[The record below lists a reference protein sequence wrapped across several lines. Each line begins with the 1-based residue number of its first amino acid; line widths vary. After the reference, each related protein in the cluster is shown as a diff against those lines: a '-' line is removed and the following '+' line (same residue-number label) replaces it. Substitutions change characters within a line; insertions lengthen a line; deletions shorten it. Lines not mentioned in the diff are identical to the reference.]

1 VRRTLVPM
9 LMTTVLSAALTDGSL
24 PLLAGGP
31 LPALGPDFLEPE
43 HLIRSFGTAAL
54 IGIVAIVFIETGLLF
69 PFLPG
74 DSLLFTA
81 GALVAQDSLQ
91 LNIWVLCGV
100 LFLAAFAGDQLAY
113 AIGRKLGPKVFSRP
127 DSRFFKQ
134 KYIDQT
140 YKYFDKYG
148 GRTIIVARFVPFVR
162 TYAPVA
168 AGVGKMSYRHF
179 VSYNVV
185 GALLWGVGVTLL
197 GYWLGNFSF
206 IKNNIEAL
214 LILIVGVSVLPV
226 AFELWRA
233 RRKEQAGETVEGR
246 DTGYDEPVER
256 AAVEREVFG
265 NAATPPVPGQAG
277 TPAVDD
283 EIGERTQR

>member
-1 VRRTLVPM
+1 M
-9 LMTTVLSAALTDGSL
+9 LTTTVLAAALTDA
-24 PLLAGGP
+24 PQALLAGGP

-91 LNIWVLCGV
+91 LNIWVLCAL
-100 LFLAAFAGDQLAY
+100 LFAAAFLGDQVAY
-113 AIGRKLGPKVFSRP
+113 AIGRSLGPKVFSRP

-140 YKYFDKYG
+140 YAYFDRYG

-197 GYWLGNFSF
+197 GYWLGNFAF

-214 LILIVGVSVLPV
+214 LILIVGVSVVPV
-226 AFELWRA
+226 AIELWRA
-233 RRKEQAGETVEGR
+233 RRKERSGETVDGR
-246 DTGYDEPVER
+246 DTDFDEPVER

-265 NAATPPVPGQAG
+265 AASTAPVAGQAG
-277 TPAVDD
+277 TEVVEGVADAA
-283 EIGERTQR
+283 GGRTER

>member
-1 VRRTLVPM
+1 M
-9 LMTTVLSAALTDGSL
+9 LTTTALAAALSL
-24 PLLAGGP
+24 SPDAALLAGGP
-31 LPALGPDFLEPE
+31 VPALGPEFLQPE
-43 HLIRSFGTAAL
+43 NLIASFGTAAL
-54 IGIVAIVFIETGLLF
+54 VGIVAVVFVETGLLF

-81 GALVAQDSLQ
+81 GALVAQDELS
-91 LNIWVLCGV
+91 LNIWVLCLL
-100 LFLAAFAGDQLAY
+100 LFLAAFLGDQVAY
-113 AIGRKLGPKVFSRP
+113 AIGRRLGPKVFSRP

-140 YKYFDKYG
+140 YAYFDRYG

-197 GYWLGNFSF
+197 GYWLGNFGF
-206 IKNNIEAL
+206 IKDNIEAL
-214 LILIVGVSVLPV
+214 LILIVLVSVIPV
-226 AFELWRA
+226 GVELWRA
-233 RRKEQAGETVEGR
+233 RRKEAAGETVEGR
-246 DTGYDEPVER
+246 DPGYDEAAER
-256 AAVEREVFG
+256 AAVEREAFG
-265 NAATPPVPGQAG
+265 RAT
-277 TPAVDD
+277 TPAVPGTVGDAPDD
-283 EIGERTQR
+283 ERLARRTAEEA

>member
-1 VRRTLVPM
+1 M
-9 LMTTVLSAALTDGSL
+9 LTTTVLTAALTDGSST
-24 PLLAGGP
+24 LLAGGP
-31 LPALGPDFLEPE
+31 LPALGPEFLNAEN
-43 HLIRSFGTAAL
+43 LIRSFGTAAL
-54 IGIVAIVFIETGLLF
+54 IGIVAVVFIETGLLF

-91 LNIWVLCGV
+91 LNIWVLCAL
-100 LFLAAFAGDQLAY
+100 LFAAAFLGDQVAY
-113 AIGRKLGPKVFSRP
+113 AIGRSLGPKVFSRP

-140 YKYFDKYG
+140 YAYFDKYG

-168 AGVGKMSYRHF
+168 AGVGKMNYRHF
-179 VSYNVV
+179 VSYNVI

-197 GYWLGNFSF
+197 GYWLGNFAF
-206 IKNNIEAL
+206 IKENIEAL
-214 LILIVGVSVLPV
+214 LVLIVGVSVLPV
-226 AFELWRA
+226 VVEVWRA
-233 RRKEQAGETVEGR
+233 RRAERSGRTVEGR
-246 DTGYDEPVER
+246 DTDYDEPVER

-265 NAATPPVPGQAG
+265 RATTTPTAGQVGDPRTPGAAGDV
-277 TPAVDD
+277 
-283 EIGERTQR
+283 GEHAER

>member
-1 VRRTLVPM
+1 M
-9 LMTTVLSAALTDGSL
+9 LTTTALAAALGDATA
-24 PLLAGGP
+24 PLLASGP
-31 LPALGPDFLEPE
+31 LPALGPDFLNAEN
-43 HLIRSFGTAAL
+43 LINSFGTAAL
-54 IGIVAIVFIETGLLF
+54 IGIVAVVFIETGLLF

-91 LNIWVLCGV
+91 LNIGVLCLL
-100 LFLAAFAGDQLAY
+100 LFLAAFTGDQVAY

-140 YKYFDKYG
+140 YAYFDKYG

-168 AGVGKMSYRHF
+168 AGVGKMHYRHF

-214 LILIVGVSVLPV
+214 LVLIVGVSVLPV
-226 AFELWRA
+226 VFELWKA
-233 RRKEQAGETVEGR
+233 RRKESTGETVEGR
-246 DTGYDEPVER
+246 DTDFDEPVER

-265 NAATPPVPGQAG
+265 SAATPPVPGQAG
-277 TPAVDD
+277 TQVVDG
-283 EIGERTQR
+283 ETGERTDR

>member
-1 VRRTLVPM
+1 M
-9 LMTTVLSAALTDGSL
+9 LTTTVLAAALTTDAAL

-31 LPALGPDFLEPE
+31 LPALGPEFLEPE
-43 HLIRSFGTAAL
+43 NLINSFGTAAL

-91 LNIWVLCGV
+91 LNIWVLCLL
-100 LFLAAFAGDQLAY
+100 LFAAAFLGDQVAY
-113 AIGRKLGPKVFSRP
+113 GIGRKLGPKVFSRP

-140 YKYFDKYG
+140 YAYFDRYG

-185 GALLWGVGVTLL
+185 GALLWGAGVTLL

-206 IKNNIEAL
+206 IKDNIEAL

-226 AFELWRA
+226 AFELLRA
-233 RRKEQAGETVEGR
+233 RRKEKTGETVEGR
-246 DTGYDEPVER
+246 DPAFDEPVER

-265 NAATPPVPGQAG
+265 RATTAPVTGQAG
-277 TPAVDD
+277 TEAVEGAPDD
-283 EIGERTQR
+283 IGERAER